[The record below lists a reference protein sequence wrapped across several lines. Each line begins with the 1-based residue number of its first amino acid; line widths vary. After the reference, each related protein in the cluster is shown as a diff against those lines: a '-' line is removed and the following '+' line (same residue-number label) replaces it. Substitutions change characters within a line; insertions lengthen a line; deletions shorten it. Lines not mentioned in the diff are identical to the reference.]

1 MDLLVLS
8 VTLAISC
15 ARIMGP
21 ALMMKAIM
29 LTLIME
35 VSNMWELVTLHHN
48 TNQARQFILM

>member
-15 ARIMGP
+15 ARIIGP
-21 ALMMKAIM
+21 ALIMKAIM